1 MSKNKTQSTS
11 SKSAPVAKS
20 NRPSSYT
27 KLTYIQ
33 KVSRINRKL
42 RTGDISKVASE
53 TGYSNTHVSDVVSGK
68 YFNDAIVNRIYDLTR
83 NRVSNA
89 VKLSKM
95 SSNA

>member
-1 MSKNKTQSTS
+1 MKKTNST
-11 SKSAPVAKS
+11 PKS

-42 RTGDISKVASE
+42 RTGDISKVANE
-53 TGYSNTHVSDVVSGK
+53 TGYSATHVSDVVSGK
-68 YFNDAIVNRIYDLTR
+68 YFNDTIVNRIYDLTR

-89 VKLSKM
+89 VKLSKL

>member
-1 MSKNKTQSTS
+1 MKKTNNT
-11 SKSAPVAKS
+11 PKS

-42 RTGDISKVASE
+42 RTGDISKVATE
-53 TGYSNTHVSDVVSGK
+53 TGYSTTHVSDVVSGK
-68 YFNDAIVNRIYDLTR
+68 YFNDTIVNRIYDLTR

-89 VKLSKM
+89 IKLSKM